1 MLTDMPVDARSYS
14 APLGTI
20 LLAADEQGLAG
31 LWFEGQAHACE
42 FGSPRNALAANAG
55 KRGAACGM
63 GSAEPFASE
72 AGHRALLTACAWLDS
87 YFADKP
93 LPEPPMLHLMG
104 TLFQQRI
111 WQLLLE
117 IPYGQTTTYGALA
130 HEYERRFGSH
140 TSARAVGGAVGR
152 NPISIIVPCH
162 RVLGTGGAITGYAG
176 GVERKRALLALEGVG
191 R

>member
-1 MLTDMPVDARSYS
+1 MPASSGRRATRWLLTQGSGARLAAWKARSRS
-14 APLGTI
+14 RPRRGT
-20 LLAADEQGLAG
+20 
-31 LWFEGQAHACE
+31 
-42 FGSPRNALAANAG
+42 
-55 KRGAACGM
+55 
-63 GSAEPFASE
+63 
-72 AGHRALLTACAWLDS
+72 ALLTACAWLDS
-87 YFADKP
+87 YFADKS
-93 LPEPPMLHLMG
+93 LPELPTLHLMG
-104 TLFQQRI
+104 TPFQQRI

>member
-1 MLTDMPVDARSYS
+1 MLTDMPVDVRSYS

-31 LWFEGQAHACE
+31 LWFEGQAHVGE
-42 FGSPRNALAANAG
+42 FGSPRNALSANVMA
-55 KRGAACGM
+55 RGAAG
-63 GSAEPFASE
+63 GVDSAEPFASE
-72 AGHRALLTACAWLDS
+72 VGRCALLAAFAWLDS
-87 YFADKP
+87 YFAGKP
-93 LPEPPMLHLMG
+93 LPEPPALHLMG
-104 TLFQQRI
+104 TPFQQRV

-130 HEYERRFGSH
+130 HEYERRFGSRA
-140 TSARAVGGAVGR
+140 SARAVGGAVGR

-176 GVERKRALLALEGVG
+176 GVERKRALLTLEGAG